1 MSLRFA
7 HAQTNAHAHAH
18 QEKRKEKDWQSYLCL
33 GLPTQSRG
41 PGWHFKCLH
50 QSRKKAV
57 RLPGWLLHPLAS
69 LHMSTVPGRSCRTK
83 PKNSGG
89 YQKKKEGGLFFKVRR
104 ESKQEPLSKSVSVS
118 YIEKCFAP
126 PPLLRTVWCLSGSD
140 KAAFWAVLFLGTHLS
155 LIVEDLMVS
164 ENTKKGK
171 KQNCKPIMCAVGEKW
186 HSGAAL
192 YVIYICAIPQC
203 QLPICFFMA
212 FCHSFSSACTLIP
225 AGQTQRLHPSFFCHR
240 LPCTQGCYDQSQLS
254 WGQGRVEPWTS
265 LWTAHVLAMF

>member
-1 MSLRFA
+1 MTATPISLF
-7 HAQTNAHAHAH
+7 TYVNSP
-18 QEKRKEKDWQSYLCL
+18 RKELQNKA
-33 GLPTQSRG
+33 
-41 PGWHFKCLH
+41 
-50 QSRKKAV
+50 KKQRRV
-57 RLPGWLLHPLAS
+57 S
-69 LHMSTVPGRSCRTK
+69 K
-83 PKNSGG
+83 
-89 YQKKKEGGLFFKVRR
+89 KKKEASSSKCG
-104 ESKQEPLSKSVSVS
+104 ESRSKSHLVKAFRFPTSKNV
-118 YIEKCFAP
+118 FAP

-192 YVIYICAIPQC
+192 YVIYICAIPRC

-240 LPCTQGCYDQSQLS
+240 LPCTQGCYDQPQLS

-265 LWTAHVLAMF
+265 LWTGHAMF